1 MLSLVYLALQL
12 SGGLVVALFQNKIIL
27 LLNYLSP
34 ESEEENLFKLHFIYP
49 ESSDNTETALI
60 LVSKE
65 QNRLIESLVDYLEP
79 VRVEHERVVTIQLN
93 TRHELTLDLLNKTKL
108 FISEAASLNK
118 NDTNTESL
126 FSIQSRNEDMI
137 SLVNSLYSFEQNI
150 EATHNF
156 QKGLASSMVE
166 SLHLILTLLNDSL
179 ITEDNDGELLLSLTS
194 DRSDLME
201 KIRDSLLNDQSINLE
216 ERQILFVSTSI
227 FERIIWLIRR
237 IHATRLVA

>member
-1 MLSLVYLALQL
+1 
-12 SGGLVVALFQNKIIL
+12 
-27 LLNYLSP
+27 
-34 ESEEENLFKLHFIYP
+34 
-49 ESSDNTETALI
+49 
-60 LVSKE
+60 
-65 QNRLIESLVDYLEP
+65 
-79 VRVEHERVVTIQLN
+79 
-93 TRHELTLDLLNKTKL
+93 
-108 FISEAASLNK
+108 
-118 NDTNTESL
+118 
-126 FSIQSRNEDMI
+126 MI

-216 ERQILFVSTSI
+216 ERQILFISTSI

>member
-1 MLSLVYLALQL
+1 
-12 SGGLVVALFQNKIIL
+12 
-27 LLNYLSP
+27 
-34 ESEEENLFKLHFIYP
+34 
-49 ESSDNTETALI
+49 
-60 LVSKE
+60 
-65 QNRLIESLVDYLEP
+65 
-79 VRVEHERVVTIQLN
+79 VTIKLN

-108 FISEAASLNK
+108 FISEATSLNK

-137 SLVNSLYSFEQNI
+137 SLVNGLYSFVQNI

-179 ITEDNDGELLLSLTS
+179 ISNDNGDELLLSLTS